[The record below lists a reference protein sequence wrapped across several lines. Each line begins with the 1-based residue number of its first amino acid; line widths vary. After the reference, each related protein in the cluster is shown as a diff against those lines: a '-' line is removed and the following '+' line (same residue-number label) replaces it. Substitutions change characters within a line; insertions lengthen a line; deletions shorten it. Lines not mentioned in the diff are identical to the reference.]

1 MVFIRLTV
9 KIFPQDPIN
18 PRLGAIRSSAKAK
31 KPGVFLLP
39 IENPDVV
46 DLRTLAG
53 LIRDRWTYLHPDL
66 EPLAIKQIFD
76 DANDDV
82 DLYPELTVADVWMDH
97 GKARTDGLDQSGTVR
112 IIQKPAAAAPERFPS
127 VAPDWD
133 APLVAVNRNR
143 ESKLKRNT
151 TETRISPIQEDGDED
166 KFEDE
171 SEGEEDEPPRK
182 NFWTHLDH
190 QPQTNQVLKSKSPPA
205 NDLTRHQHNFPLT
218 SVESDQRETSQSAAD
233 GSMTTGTP
241 AFRGTTEEIRETP
254 PFELPPWATSLSQPQ
269 PERPDAAKLSLSK
282 RRAATPGIRALS
294 YAHDDHHSPTPGH
307 SPDIAP
313 KHPPSQR
320 SRGYD
325 FGEPR
330 TDETESVG
338 QSADTFLSSFGEFGQ
353 HAPDADGDTFM
364 GESQSG
370 SLKRKQ
376 STGESAP
383 IKEARVEQAHP
394 TARQHSKTKSPEPEH
409 NSDDEIILVSA
420 SPVTKSPAA
429 TTGQQQSPKDSRLPR
444 PPSFCSPSRRENWA
458 KEMERDSPG
467 QRRGRGLGLGFKTL
481 LPGSPTSQDAS
492 RTSAPEASTKDSLDT
507 HEVAPTIH
515 EAEPNPH
522 EVETTTHE
530 VQPTAHEVQPTAHE
544 VQPTAHEYEP
554 KSSQTTEAATRAQEK
569 REAAEL
575 QAMLKHQVLPGDVKG
590 IVESMLHQLFQIR
603 KVGFQKGQMPRA
615 KLVELRRKLK
625 ALQEKAETST
635 STPAL
640 STPKTRESVEHTPV
654 KSTPAKQ
661 TRASVAP
668 TPTVNIPLKQTQ
680 AKRTRASRESV
691 APTPTENTPLKP
703 TPAKPT
709 RERQA
714 SVAHTPTENTPAKQT
729 QEKPTPAK
737 RTRATRAS
745 VAPTLTENTPPNPTP
760 AKRTRATRAPAAP
773 TPTENTP
780 VKPTPAKSTPA
791 KPTPVKPS
799 PAKPSAAS
807 QSPARHPPAN
817 SQSKQAT
824 HEHRTYLKDLFA
836 SQKED
841 LATRARSQVP
851 ESVEPVP
858 PPQPTQFAVPSS
870 SESESSDSDS

>member
-39 IENPDVV
+39 IENPNVV

-166 KFEDE
+166 KVEDE

-190 QPQTNQVLKSKSPPA
+190 QPQTNQVLKSKSPSA

-233 GSMTTGTP
+233 SSMTTGTP

-409 NSDDEIILVSA
+409 NSDDEIILVLQKTHA
-420 SPVTKSPAA
+420 SRA
-429 TTGQQQSPKDSRLPR
+429 

-507 HEVAPTIH
+507 HEVAPTIR

-522 EVETTTHE
+522 EIETTTHE

-544 VQPTAHEYEP
+544 VQPTAHEDEP

-640 STPKTRESVEHTPV
+640 STPKTRESVKHTPV

-661 TRASVAP
+661 TPASVAP
-668 TPTVNIPLKQTQ
+668 TPTENIPLKETQ
-680 AKRTRASRESV
+680 AKPTRERQASVAHTPTEDTPAKPTQEKPTPAKRTRATRASV

-714 SVAHTPTENTPAKQT
+714 SVAHTPTEKTPAKPT

-745 VAPTLTENTPPNPTP
+745 
-760 AKRTRATRAPAAP
+760 AAP
-773 TPTENTP
+773 TPTENTQI
-780 VKPTPAKSTPA
+780 KPTPA

-817 SQSKQAT
+817 SQSKQAS